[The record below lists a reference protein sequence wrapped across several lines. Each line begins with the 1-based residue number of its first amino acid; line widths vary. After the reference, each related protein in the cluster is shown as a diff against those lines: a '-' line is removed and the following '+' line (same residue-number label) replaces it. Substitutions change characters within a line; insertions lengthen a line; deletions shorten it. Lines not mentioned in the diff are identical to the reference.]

1 MFSQANGAYRT
12 KHGNRALSGL
22 PVWVLGGT
30 FRGRECVVDD
40 TVIVGVDGSSS
51 SLDAADRAAEEAR
64 LRGARLRIV
73 HAFARPSDLDPMIH
87 GVLAETE
94 QRLHERVP
102 GLEIMRTV
110 VSGDALT
117 VLRTESRHAVL
128 TVLGRRGR
136 SRFGD
141 LLLGS
146 TSMQLAAHGH
156 GPLMVMRGRAD
167 PQGPVLLAADGS
179 PAGNAAASFAFAEA
193 ALRGAPLMAMHVWNT
208 WSEPTPYEDPGD
220 PLSVVV
226 DLDQLEQR
234 HRRLL
239 EEAMRPWMAAHP
251 DVVVQPRLERGR
263 VRQTLLEA
271 TREAQLVV
279 AGTRGHGGVAG
290 MLLGS
295 VSQALLL
302 HAECP
307 VTVVRALS

>member
-179 PAGNAAASFAFAEA
+179 PAGNAAASFAFTEA

-239 EEAMRPWMAAHP
+239 EEAMSPWMAAHP

-271 TREAQLVV
+271 TRGAQLVV

>member
-87 GVLAETE
+87 GALAETE

-179 PAGNAAASFAFAEA
+179 PAGNAAASFAFTEA

-239 EEAMRPWMAAHP
+239 EEAMSPWMAAHP

-271 TREAQLVV
+271 TRGAQLVV

>member
-1 MFSQANGAYRT
+1 MSSQVNGVYRT
-12 KHGNRALSGL
+12 KQGIRARRGP

-51 SLDAADRAAEEAR
+51 SLAAADVAAEEAR

-94 QRLHERVP
+94 QRINERVP
-102 GLEIMRTV
+102 GLEITRTV

-146 TSMQLAAHGH
+146 TTMQLAAHGH
-156 GPLMVMRGRAD
+156 GPLMVLRGRPD
-167 PQGPVLLAADGS
+167 PQGPVLLATDGS
-179 PAGNAAASFAFAEA
+179 PAANAAASFAFTEA

-208 WSEPTPYEDPGD
+208 WSEPTPYEEPGD

-226 DLDQLEQR
+226 DLDQLEMR

-239 EEAMRPWMAAHP
+239 EDAMKPWMAAHP
-251 DVVVQPRLERGR
+251 DVMVQPRLERGR
-263 VRQTLLEA
+263 VRQALLEA
-271 TREAQLVV
+271 TGEAQLVV
-279 AGTRGHGGVAG
+279 AGARGHGGVAG

-307 VTVVRALS
+307 VTVVRAL

>member
-1 MFSQANGAYRT
+1 M
-12 KHGNRALSGL
+12 
-22 PVWVLGGT
+22 
-30 FRGRECVVDD
+30 
-40 TVIVGVDGSSS
+40 IVGVDGSPS
-51 SLDAADRAAEEAR
+51 SLAAADAAAEEAR

-87 GVLAETE
+87 GVLADTE
-94 QRLHERVP
+94 QRLRERVP
-102 GLEIMRTV
+102 GLEITRTV
-110 VSGDALT
+110 VSGDVLT

-136 SRFGD
+136 SLFGD

-146 TSMQLAAHGH
+146 TTMQLAAHGH
-156 GPLMVMRGRAD
+156 GPLMVVRGRPD

-179 PAGNAAASFAFAEA
+179 PAGNAAASFAFTEAE
-193 ALRGAPLMAMHVWNT
+193 LRGAPLMAMHVWNT
-208 WSEPTPYEDPGD
+208 WSEPTPYEEPGD

-226 DLDQLEQR
+226 DLGQLETR

-239 EEAMRPWMAAHP
+239 EDAMKPWMAAHP
-251 DVVVQPRLERGR
+251 DVIVQPRLERGR
-263 VRQTLLEA
+263 VRQALLEA

-279 AGTRGHGGVAG
+279 AGARGHGGVAG

-295 VSQALLL
+295 VSQALLH

-307 VTVVRALS
+307 VTVVRAL

>member
-1 MFSQANGAYRT
+1 M
-12 KHGNRALSGL
+12 
-22 PVWVLGGT
+22 
-30 FRGRECVVDD
+30 DD
-40 TVIVGVDGSSS
+40 TVIVGVDGSPS
-51 SLDAADRAAEEAR
+51 SLAAADVAAEEAR

-73 HAFARPSDLDPMIH
+73 HAFARPADLDPMIH

-94 QRLHERVP
+94 QRIHERVP
-102 GLEIMRTV
+102 GLDVTRTV
-110 VSGDALT
+110 ASGDALT

-136 SRFGD
+136 SLFGD

-156 GPLMVMRGRAD
+156 GPLMVVRGRPD
-167 PQGPVLLAADGS
+167 PHGPVLLAADGS
-179 PAGNAAASFAFAEA
+179 PAGNPAASFAFREAE
-193 ALRGAPLMAMHVWNT
+193 LRGAPLTALHVWNT
-208 WSEPTPYEDPGD
+208 WSESTPYEDPGD

-234 HRRLL
+234 HRHLL
-239 EEAMRPWMAAHP
+239 EDVIQPWATAHQG
-251 DVVVQPRLERGR
+251 VAVQQRVERGR

-279 AGTRGHGGVAG
+279 AGARGHGGVAG

-295 VSQALLL
+295 VSQALLH
-302 HAECP
+302 HADCP

>member
-1 MFSQANGAYRT
+1 MSPQVSVVYRT
-12 KHGNRALSGL
+12 KRGNRVRSG
-22 PVWVLGGT
+22 PPAWVLGGI

-51 SLDAADRAAEEAR
+51 SLAAADVAAEEAR

-73 HAFARPSDLDPMIH
+73 HAFTRPADLDPMIH

-94 QRLHERVP
+94 QRIHERVP
-102 GLEIMRTV
+102 GLEIARTV

-117 VLRTESRHAVL
+117 VLGTESRHAVL

-136 SRFGD
+136 SLFGD

-146 TSMQLAAHGH
+146 TAMQLAAHGH
-156 GPLMVMRGRAD
+156 GPLMVMRGRPD

-179 PAGNAAASFAFAEA
+179 PAGNAAASFAFTEAE
-193 ALRGAPLMAMHVWNT
+193 LRGAPLVAMHVWNT
-208 WSEPTPYEDPGD
+208 WSEPTPYEAPGD

-226 DLDQLEQR
+226 DLDQLELR

-239 EEAMRPWMAAHP
+239 EDVMRPWMAAHP
-251 DVVVQPRLERGR
+251 EVVVQPRLERGR
-263 VRQTLLEA
+263 VRQALLEA

-279 AGTRGHGGVAG
+279 AGARGHGGVAG

-295 VSQALLL
+295 VSQALLH
-302 HAECP
+302 HADCP
-307 VTVVRALS
+307 VTVVRSL

>member
-1 MFSQANGAYRT
+1 M
-12 KHGNRALSGL
+12 
-22 PVWVLGGT
+22 
-30 FRGRECVVDD
+30 DD
-40 TVIVGVDGSSS
+40 TVIVGVDGSPS
-51 SLDAADRAAEEAR
+51 SLAAADVAAEEAR
-64 LRGARLRIV
+64 LRGARLCIV
-73 HAFARPSDLDPMIH
+73 HAFARPADLDPMIH

-94 QRLHERVP
+94 QRIHERVP
-102 GLEIMRTV
+102 GLDVTRTV

-136 SRFGD
+136 GLFGD

-156 GPLMVMRGRAD
+156 GPLMVVRGRPD
-167 PQGPVLLAADGS
+167 PHGPVLLAADGS
-179 PAGNAAASFAFAEA
+179 PAGNAAASFAFREAE
-193 ALRGAPLMAMHVWNT
+193 LRGAPLTAMHVWNT
-208 WSEPTPYEDPGD
+208 WSESTPYEDPGD

-234 HRRLL
+234 HRQLL
-239 EEAMRPWMAAHP
+239 EDVIQPWASAHQG
-251 DVVVQPRLERGR
+251 VTLRQRVERGR

-279 AGTRGHGGVAG
+279 AGARGHGGVAG

-295 VSQALLL
+295 VSQALLH
-302 HAECP
+302 HADCP

>member
-1 MFSQANGAYRT
+1 M
-12 KHGNRALSGL
+12 
-22 PVWVLGGT
+22 
-30 FRGRECVVDD
+30 DD

-51 SLDAADRAAEEAR
+51 SLAAADVAAEEAR
-64 LRGARLRIV
+64 LRGARLRVV
-73 HAFARPSDLDPMIH
+73 HAFARPADLDPMIH

-94 QRLHERVP
+94 QRLRERVP
-102 GLEIMRTV
+102 GMEITRTV

-136 SRFGD
+136 GAFGD

-146 TSMQLAAHGH
+146 TTLQLTAHGH
-156 GPLMVMRGRAD
+156 GPVMVVRGRPD

-179 PAGNAAASFAFAEA
+179 PAGNAAASFAFTEA
-193 ALRGAPLMAMHVWNT
+193 RLRGAPLTAMHVWNT
-208 WSEPTPYEDPGD
+208 WSESTPYEQPGD

-239 EEAMRPWMAAHP
+239 EEAVKPWTAAHP
-251 DVVVQPRLERGR
+251 EVTVQHRLERGR
-263 VRQTLLEA
+263 VRQALLDA

-279 AGTRGHGGVAG
+279 AGARGHGGVTG

-295 VSQALLL
+295 VSQALLH
-302 HAECP
+302 HADCP
-307 VTVVRALS
+307 VTVVRTLS

>member
-1 MFSQANGAYRT
+1 MSPQVSGAYRT
-12 KHGNRALSGL
+12 KRGNRVRSG
-22 PVWVLGGT
+22 PPAWVLGGF

-51 SLDAADRAAEEAR
+51 SLAAADVAAEEAR

-73 HAFARPSDLDPMIH
+73 HAFTRPADLDPMIH

-94 QRLHERVP
+94 QRIHERVP
-102 GLEIMRTV
+102 GLEITRTV

-117 VLRTESRHAVL
+117 VLGTESRHAVL

-136 SRFGD
+136 SLFGD

-146 TSMQLAAHGH
+146 TAMQLAAHGH
-156 GPLMVMRGRAD
+156 GPLMVMRGRPD
-167 PQGPVLLAADGS
+167 PRGPVLLAADGS
-179 PAGNAAASFAFAEA
+179 PAGNAAASFAFTEAE
-193 ALRGAPLMAMHVWNT
+193 LRGAPLTAMHVWNT
-208 WSEPTPYEDPGD
+208 WSEPTPYEAPGD

-226 DLDQLEQR
+226 DLDQLELR

-239 EEAMRPWMAAHP
+239 EDAMRPWMAAHP
-251 DVVVQPRLERGR
+251 EVVVQPRLERGR
-263 VRQTLLEA
+263 VRQALLEA

-279 AGTRGHGGVAG
+279 AGARGHGGVAG

-295 VSQALLL
+295 VSQALLH
-302 HAECP
+302 HADCP
-307 VTVVRALS
+307 VTVVRSL

>member
-1 MFSQANGAYRT
+1 M
-12 KHGNRALSGL
+12 
-22 PVWVLGGT
+22 
-30 FRGRECVVDD
+30 DD

-73 HAFARPSDLDPMIH
+73 HAFTQPSDLNPMIH

-179 PAGNAAASFAFAEA
+179 PAGNAAASFAFTEA

-239 EEAMRPWMAAHP
+239 EEAMSPWMAAHP

-271 TREAQLVV
+271 TRGAQLVV

>member
-1 MFSQANGAYRT
+1 M
-12 KHGNRALSGL
+12 
-22 PVWVLGGT
+22 
-30 FRGRECVVDD
+30 DD

-64 LRGARLRIV
+64 LRGAQLRIV

-179 PAGNAAASFAFAEA
+179 PAGNAAASFAFTEA

-271 TREAQLVV
+271 TRGAQLVV

>member
-179 PAGNAAASFAFAEA
+179 PAGNAAASFAFTEA

-271 TREAQLVV
+271 TRGAQLVV

>member
-1 MFSQANGAYRT
+1 M
-12 KHGNRALSGL
+12 
-22 PVWVLGGT
+22 
-30 FRGRECVVDD
+30 DD
-40 TVIVGVDGSSS
+40 TVIVGVDGSPS
-51 SLDAADRAAEEAR
+51 SLAAADVAAEEAR

-73 HAFARPSDLDPMIH
+73 HAFARPADLDPMIH

-94 QRLHERVP
+94 QRIHERVP
-102 GLEIMRTV
+102 GLDVTRTV

-136 SRFGD
+136 GLFGD

-146 TSMQLAAHGH
+146 TSMQLATHGH
-156 GPLMVMRGRAD
+156 GPLMVVRGRPD
-167 PQGPVLLAADGS
+167 PHGPVLLAADGS
-179 PAGNAAASFAFAEA
+179 PAGNAAASFAFREAE
-193 ALRGAPLMAMHVWNT
+193 LRGAPLTAMHVWNT
-208 WSEPTPYEDPGD
+208 WSESTPYEDPGD

-234 HRRLL
+234 HRQLL
-239 EEAMRPWMAAHP
+239 VDVIQPWASAHQG
-251 DVVVQPRLERGR
+251 VTVQQRVERGR

-279 AGTRGHGGVAG
+279 AGARGHGGVAG

-295 VSQALLL
+295 VSQALLH
-302 HAECP
+302 HADCP

>member
-1 MFSQANGAYRT
+1 M
-12 KHGNRALSGL
+12 
-22 PVWVLGGT
+22 
-30 FRGRECVVDD
+30 DD

-87 GVLAETE
+87 GALAETE

-179 PAGNAAASFAFAEA
+179 PAGNAAASFAFTEA

-239 EEAMRPWMAAHP
+239 EEAMSPWMAAHP

-271 TREAQLVV
+271 TRGAQLVV

>member
-1 MFSQANGAYRT
+1 M
-12 KHGNRALSGL
+12 
-22 PVWVLGGT
+22 
-30 FRGRECVVDD
+30 DD
-40 TVIVGVDGSSS
+40 TVIVGVDGSPS
-51 SLDAADRAAEEAR
+51 SLAAADVAAEEAR

-73 HAFARPSDLDPMIH
+73 HAFARPADLDPMIH

-94 QRLHERVP
+94 QRIHERVP
-102 GLEIMRTV
+102 GLDVTRTV

-136 SRFGD
+136 GLFGD

-146 TSMQLAAHGH
+146 TSMQLATHGH
-156 GPLMVMRGRAD
+156 GPLMVVRGRPD
-167 PQGPVLLAADGS
+167 PHGPVLLAADGS
-179 PAGNAAASFAFAEA
+179 PAGNAAASFAFREAE
-193 ALRGAPLMAMHVWNT
+193 LRGAPLTAMHVWNT
-208 WSEPTPYEDPGD
+208 WGESTPYEDPGD

-234 HRRLL
+234 HRQLL
-239 EEAMRPWMAAHP
+239 VDVIQPWASAHQG
-251 DVVVQPRLERGR
+251 VTVQQRVERGR
-263 VRQTLLEA
+263 VRQTLLKA

-279 AGTRGHGGVAG
+279 AGARGHGGVAG

-295 VSQALLL
+295 VSQALLH
-302 HAECP
+302 HADCP

>member
-1 MFSQANGAYRT
+1 MSPQVSGVYRT
-12 KHGNRALSGL
+12 KRGNRVRSG
-22 PVWVLGGT
+22 PPAWVLGGI

-51 SLDAADRAAEEAR
+51 SLAAADVAAEEAR

-73 HAFARPSDLDPMIH
+73 HAFTRPADLDPMIH

-94 QRLHERVP
+94 QRIHERVP
-102 GLEIMRTV
+102 GLEITRTV

-117 VLRTESRHAVL
+117 VLGTESRHAVL

-136 SRFGD
+136 SLFGD

-146 TSMQLAAHGH
+146 TAMQLAAHGH
-156 GPLMVMRGRAD
+156 SPLMVMRGRPD

-179 PAGNAAASFAFAEA
+179 PAGNAAASFAFTEAE
-193 ALRGAPLMAMHVWNT
+193 LRGAPLTAMHVWNT
-208 WSEPTPYEDPGD
+208 WSEPTPYEAPGD

-226 DLDQLEQR
+226 DLDQLELR

-239 EEAMRPWMAAHP
+239 EDAMRPWMAAHP
-251 DVVVQPRLERGR
+251 EVVVQPRLERGR
-263 VRQTLLEA
+263 VRQALLEA

-279 AGTRGHGGVAG
+279 AGARGHGGVAG

-295 VSQALLL
+295 VSQALLH
-302 HAECP
+302 HADCP
-307 VTVVRALS
+307 VTVVRSL

>member
-1 MFSQANGAYRT
+1 M
-12 KHGNRALSGL
+12 
-22 PVWVLGGT
+22 
-30 FRGRECVVDD
+30 
-40 TVIVGVDGSSS
+40 IVGVDGSSS

-179 PAGNAAASFAFAEA
+179 PAGNAAASFAFTEA

-239 EEAMRPWMAAHP
+239 EEAMSPWMAAHP

>member
-1 MFSQANGAYRT
+1 M
-12 KHGNRALSGL
+12 
-22 PVWVLGGT
+22 
-30 FRGRECVVDD
+30 DD

-51 SLDAADRAAEEAR
+51 SLAAADVAAEEAR

-94 QRLHERVP
+94 QRIHERVP
-102 GLEIMRTV
+102 GLEITRTV

-136 SRFGD
+136 SLFGD

-146 TSMQLAAHGH
+146 TTMQLAAHGH
-156 GPLMVMRGRAD
+156 GPLMVLRGRPG
-167 PQGPVLLAADGS
+167 PQGPVLLATDGS
-179 PAGNAAASFAFAEA
+179 PASNAAASFAFTEA
-193 ALRGAPLMAMHVWNT
+193 GLRGAALTAMHVWNT
-208 WSEPTPYEDPGD
+208 WSEATPYEEPGD

-226 DLDQLEQR
+226 DLGRLELR

-239 EEAMRPWMAAHP
+239 EDAMKPWRAAHP
-251 DVVVQPRLERGR
+251 EVIVTPRLERGR
-263 VRQTLLEA
+263 VRQQLLEA
-271 TREAQLVV
+271 TRGAQLVV
-279 AGTRGHGGVAG
+279 AGARGHGGVAG

-295 VSQALLL
+295 VSQALLH

-307 VTVVRALS
+307 VAVVRAAS

>member
-1 MFSQANGAYRT
+1 M
-12 KHGNRALSGL
+12 
-22 PVWVLGGT
+22 
-30 FRGRECVVDD
+30 DD
-40 TVIVGVDGSSS
+40 TVIVGVDGSPS
-51 SLDAADRAAEEAR
+51 SLAAADAAAEEAR

-87 GVLAETE
+87 GVLADTE
-94 QRLHERVP
+94 QRLRERVP
-102 GLEIMRTV
+102 GLEITRTV
-110 VSGDALT
+110 ASGDVLT

-136 SRFGD
+136 SLFGD

-146 TSMQLAAHGH
+146 TTMQLAAHGH
-156 GPLMVMRGRAD
+156 GPLMVVRGRPD

-179 PAGNAAASFAFAEA
+179 PAGNAAASFAFTEAE
-193 ALRGAPLMAMHVWNT
+193 LRGTPLVAMHVWNT
-208 WSEPTPYEDPGD
+208 WSEPTPYEEPGD

-226 DLDQLEQR
+226 DLDQLETR

-239 EEAMRPWMAAHP
+239 EDVMKPWMAAHP
-251 DVVVQPRLERGR
+251 DVIVQPRLQRGR
-263 VRQTLLEA
+263 VRQALLEA

-279 AGTRGHGGVAG
+279 AGARGHGGVTG

-295 VSQALLL
+295 VSQALLH

-307 VTVVRALS
+307 VTVVRML

>member
-1 MFSQANGAYRT
+1 M
-12 KHGNRALSGL
+12 
-22 PVWVLGGT
+22 
-30 FRGRECVVDD
+30 DD

-51 SLDAADRAAEEAR
+51 SLAAADVAAEEAR

-94 QRLHERVP
+94 QRIHERVP
-102 GLEIMRTV
+102 GLEITRTV

-136 SRFGD
+136 SLFGD

-146 TSMQLAAHGH
+146 TTMQLAAHGH
-156 GPLMVMRGRAD
+156 GPLMVLRGRPD
-167 PQGPVLLAADGS
+167 PQGPVLLATDGS
-179 PAGNAAASFAFAEA
+179 PASNAAASFAFTEA
-193 ALRGAPLMAMHVWNT
+193 GLRGAALTAMHVWNT
-208 WSEPTPYEDPGD
+208 WSEATPYEEPGD

-226 DLDQLEQR
+226 DLGRLELR

-239 EEAMRPWMAAHP
+239 EDAMTPWRAAHP
-251 DVVVQPRLERGR
+251 EVIVTPRLERGR
-263 VRQTLLEA
+263 VRQQLLEA
-271 TREAQLVV
+271 TRGAQLVV
-279 AGTRGHGGVAG
+279 AGARGHGGVAG

-295 VSQALLL
+295 VSQALLH

-307 VTVVRALS
+307 VAVVRAAS

>member
-1 MFSQANGAYRT
+1 M
-12 KHGNRALSGL
+12 
-22 PVWVLGGT
+22 
-30 FRGRECVVDD
+30 DD

-51 SLDAADRAAEEAR
+51 SLAAADVAAEEAR

-94 QRLHERVP
+94 QRIHERVP
-102 GLEIMRTV
+102 GLEITRTV

-146 TSMQLAAHGH
+146 TTMQLAAHGH
-156 GPLMVMRGRAD
+156 GPLMVLRGRPD
-167 PQGPVLLAADGS
+167 PQDPVLLATDGS
-179 PAGNAAASFAFAEA
+179 PASNAAASFAFTEA
-193 ALRGAPLMAMHVWNT
+193 GLRGAALTAMHVWNT
-208 WSEPTPYEDPGD
+208 WSEATPYEEPGD

-226 DLDQLEQR
+226 DLGRLELR

-239 EEAMRPWMAAHP
+239 EDAMKPWMAAHP
-251 DVVVQPRLERGR
+251 EVIVTPRLERGR
-263 VRQTLLEA
+263 VRQQLLEA
-271 TREAQLVV
+271 TRGAQLVV
-279 AGTRGHGGVAG
+279 AGARGHGGVAG

-295 VSQALLL
+295 VSQALLH

-307 VTVVRALS
+307 VAVVRAAS

>member
-1 MFSQANGAYRT
+1 M
-12 KHGNRALSGL
+12 
-22 PVWVLGGT
+22 
-30 FRGRECVVDD
+30 DD
-40 TVIVGVDGSSS
+40 TVMVGVDGSAS
-51 SLDAADRAAEEAR
+51 SLAAADMAAEEAR

-73 HAFARPSDLDPMIH
+73 HAFARPADLDPMIH

-102 GLEIMRTV
+102 GLEITRTV
-110 VSGDALT
+110 ASGDALT

-128 TVLGRRGR
+128 TVLGQRGR
-136 SRFGD
+136 SLFGD

-146 TSMQLAAHGH
+146 TTMQLAAHGH
-156 GPLMVMRGRAD
+156 GPVMVVRGRPD
-167 PQGPVLLAADGS
+167 PRGPVLLAADGS
-179 PAGNAAASFAFAEA
+179 PAGNAAASFAFTEAE
-193 ALRGAPLMAMHVWNT
+193 LRGAPLVALHVWNT

-226 DLDQLEQR
+226 DLDQLELR

-239 EEAMRPWMAAHP
+239 EEAMRPWAAAHP
-251 DVVVQPRLERGR
+251 GVTVQPRLERGR
-263 VRQTLLEA
+263 VRQTLLAA

-279 AGTRGHGGVAG
+279 AGARGHGGVAG

-295 VSQALLL
+295 VSQALLH
-302 HAECP
+302 HADCP

>member
-1 MFSQANGAYRT
+1 MFSQVNGAYRT

-179 PAGNAAASFAFAEA
+179 PAGNAAASFAFTEA

-239 EEAMRPWMAAHP
+239 EEAMSPWMAAHP

-271 TREAQLVV
+271 TRGAQLVV